1 MTILIVNF
9 CRRGRD
15 LLIFVQFHEIS
26 EICSFIVLKD
36 IIYEYDIN
44 LQVDF
49 SEISIFTT
57 YAPVGQNLEK
67 LLLKLPVSICEYFTL
82 NNMIQYSFKEILIV
96 YRIICIFSVITGAE
110 KSSVYRLFLALRA
123 YCFHKNGFLGACFC
137 RLDNSP

>member
-1 MTILIVNF
+1 MKNAQIQNNWLSRPHHRLRQRWRN
-9 CRRGRD
+9 

-67 LLLKLPVSICEYFTL
+67 LLLKLPVSICECFTL
-82 NNMIQYSFKEILIV
+82 NG
-96 YRIICIFSVITGAE
+96 II
-110 KSSVYRLFLALRA
+110 
-123 YCFHKNGFLGACFC
+123 
-137 RLDNSP
+137 